1 MPLQRKL
8 TLFFVVIVMLP
19 LAAAAFVVQNVVTGE
34 LEQRAL
40 MSIEPAIDATV
51 TLYNDRIA
59 TVADSVRAKVFSA
72 DLLTLLNRE
81 RRSAIA
87 DALSAEVRGAEGL
100 DFLLVLNERGELLAY
115 ERSRPSFVAG
125 VTTPSARDVLRAE
138 RGAGPGFARTGRI
151 PIRTPEGDR
160 LGSAVGG
167 FWLDEDLLLSSSR
180 RTVQLAVVADG
191 RVIATTE
198 NVGEPVVVDP
208 VFDDTFEVDVAGGG
222 RGRAVELPGD
232 MALVAW
238 TPSGPIEAVSQRL
251 LIPMLGFLSLA
262 LIVTAVLAYLLARL
276 ITQPLEELSEGARA
290 ISEGRFDHRI
300 PVRSRDEVG
309 HLAAA
314 FNDMTER
321 LAVTINELHSSR
333 DQLQRA
339 VRRVGETLRSTHDL
353 KQIHDSILLTAM
365 DAVGS
370 DAGTLWMFTSTRE
383 ELYPAIGSGVE
394 TDGLDRLRVGDGVAG
409 LVAERGIAILLPDPS
424 GGPRPAAGEPD
435 LPVVI
440 AIPLY
445 SGDRISGVLSIYRKD
460 VSHQFTRENL
470 ETAIFLAEQG
480 GVAIENVQLHEE
492 AQRLSLTDGLT
503 GVYNRRY
510 YQMQFRQVLATA
522 MRFERPFS
530 LLMLDLDHFKEI
542 NDTYGHQRGDEILIE
557 FSQRVNRTL
566 REIDTFSRYGGEEFI
581 CLLAETDL
589 RGALTT
595 AEKVVDAIRA
605 EPFGSGGEIPINL
618 TVSIGV
624 ASFPDHGDSYR
635 NLVEAADRAMYRA
648 KQEGRDRVSVAD
660 KPTQTNLKLAT

>member
-40 MSIEPAIDATV
+40 LSIEPAIDATV
-51 TLYNDRIA
+51 TLYNDRTA

-72 DLLTLLNRE
+72 DLLMLLDRE
-81 RRSAIA
+81 RKRAIA
-87 DALSAEVRGAEGL
+87 AALSDEVRGAEGL
-100 DFLLVLNERGELLAY
+100 DFLLVLNEEGDLLAY

-125 VTTPSARDVLRAE
+125 FATPSARDVLGAE
-138 RGAGPGFARTGRI
+138 RGAGPGFARTARI
-151 PIRTPEGDR
+151 PINTPEGDR

-180 RTVQLAVVADG
+180 RTVQLAVVADR

-198 NVGEPVVVDP
+198 DVGEPVMMDP

-251 LIPMLGFLSLA
+251 LVPMLGFLLLA

-321 LAVTINELHSSR
+321 LAVTINELQSSR

-365 DAVGS
+365 DAVGA
-370 DAGTLWMFTSTRE
+370 DAGTLWMFTSTRD

-394 TDGLDRLRVGDGVAG
+394 TDELDRLRVGDGVAG

-424 GGPRPAAGEPD
+424 GGPRPARGEPD

-445 SGDRISGVLSIYRKD
+445 SGERINGVLAIYRRD
-460 VSHQFTRENL
+460 TSHQFTRENL

-530 LLMLDLDHFKEI
+530 VLMVDLDNFKEI

-566 REIDTFSRYGGEEFI
+566 REIDTFARYGGEEFI
-581 CLLAETDL
+581 CLLSETDVH
-589 RGALTT
+589 GAMTT
-595 AEKVVDAIRA
+595 AEKVVDAIRM
-605 EPFGSGGEIPINL
+605 EPFDGAGEVPINL

-660 KPTQTNLKLAT
+660 KPSQTNLKLAT